1 MKNIILGIGDMETS
15 NRSGD
20 IIKTFALGSCVAVIF
35 LVPSTKTVGMVHVA
49 LPDSKAHQGRNLRKP
64 GYFADIAIPAL
75 LKRVMNGSNTVGFKG
90 LIVKLVGGASIMDK
104 NNVFEIGKRNILAV
118 KKYLWQHGL
127 GPLAEDVGGTISR
140 TVTVSI
146 DTGEVILSSGN
157 KKVWK
162 I

>member
-15 NRSGD
+15 SNPGD

-49 LPDSKAHQGRNLRKP
+49 LPDSRAHQGGDLRKP
-64 GYFADIAIPAL
+64 GYFADNAIPAL
-75 LKRVMNGSNTVGFKG
+75 LQKVGTDSNGSGLKG
-90 LIVKLVGGASIMDK
+90 LIVKIVGGARFMDPD
-104 NNVFEIGKRNILAV
+104 NIFEIGKRNVLAV

-140 TVTVSI
+140 TVAVSI

-157 KKVWK
+157 QKVWK